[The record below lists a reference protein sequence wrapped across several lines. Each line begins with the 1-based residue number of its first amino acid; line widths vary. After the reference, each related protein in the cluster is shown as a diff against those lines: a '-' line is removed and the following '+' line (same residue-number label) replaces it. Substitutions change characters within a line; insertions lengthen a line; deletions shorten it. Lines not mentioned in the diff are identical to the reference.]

1 MPEGLKKLIEPFLA
15 LSAGKQ
21 LLIAM
26 VALLSAG
33 AFAILILVANRTDY
47 RPLFTNLTSED
58 AGEIVKKLKDSK
70 TPYQITADGKGVLV
84 PSDKVYELRLTLAS
98 EGIPQGGGV
107 GFEIF
112 DRKNF
117 GMTEFVQK
125 LNYQRAL
132 QGELSRT
139 IAQLTGVEQA
149 RVHLVIPEK
158 SLFKDG
164 EKPATASIVLK
175 MKSNKALKESEVQGV
190 VHLVAASIE
199 GMDPEHVTV
208 LDSRGKIL
216 SKGSSG
222 DQASRM
228 TSSMQ
233 ETQRAYEK
241 NAEERIQTLLDRIVG
256 GGKTVARVTAA
267 FDFKQVERME
277 EKFDPES
284 IAVRSEQRSEEKG
297 ATTTSGGG
305 VPGVQTNLG
314 RTAPTGASSSGGG
327 TKNDETI
334 NYEVSKSTSKII
346 EPVGSLSKIS
356 VAVLVDG
363 KYEAPAAAPATA
375 AATPAKLAQ
384 ETKPKYIPR
393 TPEELQKIETL
404 IKSAVGFNAERGDQL
419 SVQNIP
425 FQETDEAGSTEK
437 TAWWTNPFFMS
448 LAKNL
453 MIGIGFLTLILFVIR
468 PLLTSLRIMKPAP
481 VETYQQFSEGGEPV
495 AMTPE
500 NAQRTRQKVDQE
512 HLIEQAKKDPALV
525 AQILQNWVAAD
536 K

>member
-1 MPEGLKKLIEPFLA
+1 MPEGLRRLIEPFTLLSPGKQMLIA
-15 LSAGKQ
+15 GVAFLSALAFGT
-21 LLIAM
+21 LIF
-26 VALLSAG
+26 L
-33 AFAILILVANRTDY
+33 ANRTDY

-58 AGEIVKKLKDSK
+58 AGEIVKKLKESK
-70 TPYQITADGKGVLV
+70 TPYKITPDGKGLLV
-84 PSDKVYELRLTLAS
+84 PSDKVYELRMTLAS

-139 IAQLTGVEQA
+139 IAQITGVEQA

-158 SLFKDG
+158 SLFKDN

-175 MKSNKALKESEVQGV
+175 MKSNRALREAEVQGI
-190 VHLVAASIE
+190 VHLVSASIE
-199 GMDPEHVTV
+199 GMEPEHVTV

-216 SKGSSG
+216 SKGGSS
-222 DQASRM
+222 DPTTRV
-228 TSSMQ
+228 TSAMQ

-241 NAEERIQTLLDRIVG
+241 NLEERIQSLLDRIVG
-256 GGKTVARVTAA
+256 GGKSVARVTAA
-267 FDFKQVERME
+267 FDFKHVERVE

-284 IAVRSEQRSEEKG
+284 IAVRSEQRTEEKG
-297 ATTTSGGG
+297 SSTTSAAG

-314 RTAPTGASSSGGG
+314 RTNSSAATSGGG
-327 TKNDETI
+327 SKNDETL
-334 NYEVSKSTSKII
+334 NYEVSRSTAKII
-346 EPVGSLSKIS
+346 EPVGALSKIS

-363 KYEAPAAAPATA
+363 KYEAPAAVKEGQA
-375 AATPAKLAQ
+375 AKAK
-384 ETKPKYIPR
+384 YVPR
-393 TPEELQKIETL
+393 SPDELQKIETL
-404 IKSAVGFNAERGDQL
+404 VRSAVGFSAERGDQL

-425 FQETDEAGSTEK
+425 FQDTGESGAVETA
-437 TAWWTNPFFMS
+437 AWWTTPFFAS

-453 MIGIGFLTLILFVIR
+453 MIGVGFLALVMFVIR
-468 PLLTSLRIMKPAP
+468 PLIGHLRGNRINPEATLEPIGTDSEQLTSTERAHLAIQLA
-481 VETYQQFSEGGEPV
+481 EQQNLV
-495 AMTPE
+495 
-500 NAQRTRQKVDQE
+500 
-512 HLIEQAKKDPALV
+512 EQAKNDPYQV
-525 AQILQNWVAAD
+525 AQILQNWVAED

>member
-1 MPEGLKKLIEPFLA
+1 MPEGIRRLIEPFLA
-15 LSAGKQ
+15 LAPGKQ
-21 LLIAM
+21 MVIAV
-26 VALLSAG
+26 VAFLSAV
-33 AFAILILVANRTDY
+33 AFAILIFVANRTDY
-47 RPLFTNLTSED
+47 KPLFTNLTSED
-58 AGEIVKKLKDSK
+58 AGEIVKKLKDAK
-70 TPYQITADGKGVLV
+70 TPYQITADGKGILV

-158 SLFKDG
+158 SLFKDN

-175 MKSNKALKESEVQGV
+175 MKSNRALRDSEVQGV
-190 VHLVAASIE
+190 VHLVSASIE

-216 SKGSSG
+216 SKGGSS
-222 DQASRM
+222 DPTARM
-228 TSSMQ
+228 TSAMQ
-233 ETQRAYEK
+233 ETQRGYEK
-241 NAEERIQTLLDRIVG
+241 NVEDNIQTLLDRIVG
-256 GGKTVARVTAA
+256 GGKSVARVTAS
-267 FDFKQVERME
+267 FDFKQVERVE

-284 IAVRSEQRSEEKG
+284 IAVRSEQRTEEKG
-297 ATTTSGGG
+297 SSTTSGAG

-314 RTAPTGASSSGGG
+314 RTAPGGGATSGGG
-327 TKNDETI
+327 SKNDETL
-334 NYEVSKSTSKII
+334 NYEVSRSSAKII
-346 EPVGSLSKIS
+346 EPVGALSKIS

-363 KYEAPAAAPATA
+363 KYEAPAAVKEGQV
-375 AATPAKLAQ
+375 AKA
-384 ETKPKYIPR
+384 KYVPR
-393 TPEELQKIETL
+393 TPDELQKIEAL
-404 IKSAVGFNAERGDQL
+404 VKSAVGFNTERGDQL
-419 SVQNIP
+419 NVQNIP
-425 FQETDEAGSTEK
+425 FQDTGEAGVIETP
-437 TAWWTNPFFMS
+437 AWWTNPFFIS

-453 MIGIGFLTLILFVIR
+453 MIGVGFLVLILFVIR
-468 PLLTSLRIMKPAP
+468 PLLASLRLVRRPT
-481 VETYQQFSEGGEPV
+481 VESFEAIGTSGEQLTNSER
-495 AMTPE
+495 ALL
-500 NAQRTRQKVDQE
+500 NAQMAEQQS
-512 HLIEQAKKDPALV
+512 LIEQAKNDPYQV
-525 AQILQNWVAAD
+525 AQILQNWVSED